1 MNKLLLLLVLISIS
15 VFTECEDGDSV
26 PPEFY
31 TLDTALSSG
40 QSPKGFSFKDMDLI
54 SYPNSKNIIP
64 DIILSVHTNETGDI
78 LGPMLSQPDLENR
91 FILIKRFDDLNSA
104 QKYFDTL
111 SVVSKDQY
119 QAFAF
124 DIKPLE
130 IWQIRTN
137 SGEIGNILL
146 LETKTE
152 KVDNTPFA
160 EIKFKAKKTTP

>member
-1 MNKLLLLLVLISIS
+1 
-15 VFTECEDGDSV
+15 
-26 PPEFY
+26 
-31 TLDTALSSG
+31 
-40 QSPKGFSFKDMDLI
+40 
-54 SYPNSKNIIP
+54 
-64 DIILSVHTNETGDI
+64 
-78 LGPMLSQPDLENR
+78 MLSQPDLENR
-91 FILIKRFDDLNSA
+91 FIFIKRLDDLNSA
-104 QKYFDTL
+104 QNYFDTL
-111 SVVSKDQY
+111 SFVSKEQY

-160 EIKFKAKKTTP
+160 EIKFKAKKSTP